1 MRGSDIETT
10 TTTTI
15 CEERRAGHGRCPT
28 WFRLLLRSSPP
39 SPATRLR
46 ALFFFFF
53 FLSSLLW
60 RRHDTWENSCWSITP
75 GAWRAQTRRE
85 KERIR
90 VPRPI
95 PTRTVLSVVDHRF
108 GGVSVD
114 LFLSFFSFM
123 NNVRLLRFVY
133 RIFWIIFFLKEIS
146 IFVYSRKYE
155 ILILVSIVVI
165 GQKRG
170 L

>member
-1 MRGSDIETT
+1 M
-10 TTTTI
+10 
-15 CEERRAGHGRCPT
+15 
-28 WFRLLLRSSPP
+28 
-39 SPATRLR
+39 
-46 ALFFFFF
+46 
-53 FLSSLLW
+53 
-60 RRHDTWENSCWSITP
+60 
-75 GAWRAQTRRE
+75 
-85 KERIR
+85 
-90 VPRPI
+90 PRPI

>member
-1 MRGSDIETT
+1 M
-10 TTTTI
+10 
-15 CEERRAGHGRCPT
+15 
-28 WFRLLLRSSPP
+28 
-39 SPATRLR
+39 
-46 ALFFFFF
+46 
-53 FLSSLLW
+53 
-60 RRHDTWENSCWSITP
+60 
-75 GAWRAQTRRE
+75 
-85 KERIR
+85 
-90 VPRPI
+90 PRPI
-95 PTRTVLSVVDHRF
+95 PTQTVLSVVDHRF

-165 GQKRG
+165 GRKRG